1 MSLGGFGRRI
11 SPDDPRDL
19 QFRMRAAIP
28 QIDLRIGRPAPRL
41 GPYRERPPLNQ
52 GQTPQCVGYS
62 GRGFL
67 NAAPMMSRPD
77 FPPTATEL
85 YNAARRNDEWPGE
98 DYDGSSVR
106 GLMKA
111 MQAAGLISSYV
122 WGQTVTE
129 ALIWMNGGYGTVI
142 IGSWWY
148 PSMDNIDSDGY
159 IVEPSATA
167 TPVDGHAYRLNW
179 SPHAGAI
186 LVVNSWGHVWGK
198 PLTGGRLSGMAY
210 MRPRL
215 LERLLR
221 EQGEIAAPT
230 QVKIS
235 AVLT

>member
-1 MSLGGFGRRI
+1 MSLGGTGRLI
-11 SPDDPRDL
+11 SPEDPRDG
-19 QFRMRAAIP
+19 QFRMLAAIP
-28 QIDLRIGRPAPRL
+28 QIDLRIGRPAPRIA
-41 GPYRERPPLNQ
+41 PYRERSPLDQ
-52 GQTPQCVGYS
+52 GQTPQCVGYA

-67 NAAPMMSRPD
+67 NAAPMMSRQD
-77 FPPTATEL
+77 LPPTAEEL
-85 YNAARRNDEWPGE
+85 YHAAQRNDEWPGE
-98 DYDGSSVR
+98 SYDGSSVR

-129 ALIWMNGGYGTVI
+129 ALTWMNGGYGTTIV
-142 IGSWWY
+142 GTWWY
-148 PSMDNIDSDGY
+148 PSMDNIDANGY
-159 IVEPSATA
+159 IVEPEPTATA
-167 TPVDGHAYRLNW
+167 VDGHCYRLNW

-198 PLTGGRLSGMAY
+198 RLTNGLRSGMAY